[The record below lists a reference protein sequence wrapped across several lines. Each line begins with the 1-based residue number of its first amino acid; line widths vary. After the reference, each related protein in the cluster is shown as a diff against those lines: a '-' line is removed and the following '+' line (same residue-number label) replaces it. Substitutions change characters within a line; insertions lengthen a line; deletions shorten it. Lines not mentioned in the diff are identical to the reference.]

1 MSVGSWQLQTEAVLV
16 HVEDEFNHNLNPLCM
31 KQRLSTQVPVI
42 SHLLYDR
49 HCTQQFVCSFSYYLF
64 YNLALCKLQ
73 EQFLEGIVDN
83 IFLLNERPV
92 PFNPL
97 KNPSSV
103 STIYIP
109 HLSDGETEAWAD

>member
-1 MSVGSWQLQTEAVLV
+1 MPGTVL
-16 HVEDEFNHNLNPLCM
+16 NNLYSFYYC
-31 KQRLSTQVPVI
+31 
-42 SHLLYDR
+42 LY
-49 HCTQQFVCSFSYYLF
+49 

-73 EQFLEGIVDN
+73 EEFSEGIVDN
-83 IFLLNERPV
+83 IFLLSERPV

-103 STIYIP
+103 STVCIP